1 MKKQELNDVLSNNT
15 YPGRGICLGV
25 DESGEYAVIVYFI
38 MGRSVNSRNRIFEET
53 DDGIITKAHDESL
66 MTDPHLIIYAPV
78 RPLPGG
84 EYTIVTNG
92 DQTDTVYDFMQNGQT
107 FEDALRTRTFEDDR
121 PNWTPRISGLV
132 RVADGKASYKLSI
145 IKSDDG
151 DESSVLRYFYEY
163 AQPKAGEGHFI
174 HTYQCDGN
182 PIPSFAGEPEKVA
195 LHGDIEQ
202 LALDTWM
209 NLNEDNK
216 VSLYVS
222 YISLADGSSDTI
234 IINKHDQEEE
244 A

>member
-66 MTDPHLIIYAPV
+66 MTDPPLIIYAPV
-78 RPLPGG
+78 RALPGG

-163 AQPKAGEGHFI
+163 VQPKAGEGHFI

>member
-78 RPLPGG
+78 RALPGG

-151 DESSVLRYFYEY
+151 DENSVLRYFYEY

-174 HTYQCDGN
+174 HTYKCDGN
-182 PIPSFAGEPEKVA
+182 PLPSFEGEPKLVQIPDNMDEFA
-195 LHGDIEQ
+195 DMLW
-202 LALDTWM
+202 AS
-209 NLNEDNK
+209 LNEDNK
-216 VSLYVS
+216 VSLFVR
-222 YISLADGSSDTI
+222 YIDIETGKYESK
-234 IINKHDQEEE
+234 IINKNH
-244 A
+244 